1 MLCVVARSSSRH
13 ACWTRRAALQTLY
26 DPPRAFSG
34 RRNISELAIFASV
47 SVVLG
52 AAGWGVKRSL
62 QGLREYDEDVKR
74 KVEYYFDVGRVAFEV
89 SAGYIEAHP
98 AVSQLLGE
106 QPTVHPPSV
115 VKDTICGPLVVGD
128 VSIEEKAE
136 ACFHAMRQN
145 APFGMNVFCPMHGSL
160 QPGEVHLTCTV
171 QGKNIVIESVVIG
184 GVTADQ
190 VLPIP
195 APPLPEG
202 AIAHGEL
209 DIPVEYWQPWTPE
222 EPVDLRSYQ
231 APGENAEILQ
241 KPLRDPQA

>member
-1 MLCVVARSSSRH
+1 MPVSHSVPISLSASPTGCRVLCPPLPT
-13 ACWTRRAALQTLY
+13 ACAA
-26 DPPRAFSG
+26 
-34 RRNISELAIFASV
+34 V
-47 SVVLG
+47 C
-52 AAGWGVKRSL
+52 
-62 QGLREYDEDVKR
+62 
-74 KVEYYFDVGRVAFEV
+74 GRVAFEV

-184 GVTADQ
+184 GVA
-190 VLPIP
+190 
-195 APPLPEG
+195 
-202 AIAHGEL
+202 
-209 DIPVEYWQPWTPE
+209 
-222 EPVDLRSYQ
+222 R
-231 APGENAEILQ
+231 
-241 KPLRDPQA
+241 K